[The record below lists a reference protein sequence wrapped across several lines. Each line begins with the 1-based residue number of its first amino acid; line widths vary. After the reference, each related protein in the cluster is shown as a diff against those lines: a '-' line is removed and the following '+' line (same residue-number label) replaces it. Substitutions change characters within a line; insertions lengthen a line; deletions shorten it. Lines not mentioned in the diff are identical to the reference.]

1 MPGSYRPCTPVALDV
16 PFGVVYFKISSPAS
30 LARCMRTYLLLYVN
44 GKRFEIRGELAFLSL
59 AEFLRDALRL
69 TGTKVVCAEGDC
81 GACTVLV
88 GQPSVTGLRFE
99 TVDACIQFLY
109 QLDGKQVITIEGLA
123 TPNALHPVQEAM
135 IRCHSSQCGYCTPG
149 FVMALA
155 GLCEQREPF
164 DEGSLRL
171 GLTGNLCRCTGYTQ
185 ILEAAR
191 SLDPRALTSLAERWG
206 HPSII
211 EDLQK
216 HDGET
221 VLIQVPGKLARTFF
235 APRRLDEAVEFKAC
249 HPDAVIVAGGTELGV
264 LRNKKGLD
272 PAMLLSLAHVP
283 GLSEITCDGA
293 AVAIG
298 ANVTWTQ
305 VEAFAKKALPEFH
318 QIIVRFGSPQI
329 RNVSTLV
336 GNVAHGSP
344 IADALPLL
352 CVMDAELE
360 LVGLAGKRR
369 VKINQFYQGYKVKDL
384 AADEIITGVLLP
396 LPAGDELLKLHKVS
410 RRQDLDIATVGAAL
424 RVRRAGAVIT
434 RAYVAFSG
442 VAPTVVRLP
451 ATEAFLQGK
460 RFAESTFREAGRVAC
475 GEIQPISDVRGTRH
489 FRLHLVEN
497 MMLKFYHDC
506 HQQSE
511 PVVVG

>member
-1 MPGSYRPCTPVALDV
+1 
-16 PFGVVYFKISSPAS
+16 
-30 LARCMRTYLLLYVN
+30 MRNYVLLYVN
-44 GKRFEIRGELAFLSL
+44 GKRFEIRGDLAFLSL
-59 AEFLRDALRL
+59 TDFLRDVLHL

-88 GQPSVTGLRFE
+88 GRLGATGLRFE

-109 QLDGKQVITIEGLA
+109 QLDAKHIATVEGLPA
-123 TPNALHPVQEAM
+123 APHALHPVQEAM
-135 IRCHSSQCGYCTPG
+135 IRCHGSQCGYCTPG

-155 GLCEQREPF
+155 GLCEHREPF

-171 GLTGNLCRCTGYTQ
+171 GLTGNLCRCTGYLP

-191 SLDPRALTSLAERWG
+191 TLNPRALTSLAERWEEKG
-206 HPSII
+206 IAEGLRQHQGAS
-211 EDLQK
+211 
-216 HDGET
+216 
-221 VLIQVPGKLARTFF
+221 VLIQASGQPARTFF
-235 APRRLDEAVEFKAC
+235 APHRLDEAVEFKAR

-264 LRNKKGLD
+264 LRIKKGFD

-283 GLSEITCDGA
+283 GLSEITSDGA
-293 AVAIG
+293 TVAIG

-305 VEAFAKKALPEFH
+305 VEAFARKALPEFH

-360 LVGLAGKRR
+360 LVGMAGKRR
-369 VKINQFYQGYKVKDL
+369 VKINRFYQGYKVKDL
-384 AADEIITGVLLP
+384 AADEIITRVLLP
-396 LPAGDELLKLHKVS
+396 LPAGDELLKLYKVS
-410 RRQDLDIATVGAAL
+410 RRQDLDIATVGAAI

-460 RFAESTFREAGRVAC
+460 RFAESTFREAGRLAC

-489 FRLHLVEN
+489 FRLQLAEN
-497 MMLKFYHDC
+497 IMLKFYHDC
-506 HQQSE
+506 LQQPE
-511 PVVVG
+511 PVATPPTPPLEGGVGGVGSGVIG